1 MKKSDKKMVEE
12 MLKHLKPLP
21 TPEQAAE
28 EYIARIYKKMN
39 KKEMTKDHNA
49 QISNLTTK
57 GD

>member
-28 EYIARIYKKMN
+28 EAVDRIFKKKR
-39 KKEMTKDHNA
+39 KKSK
-49 QISNLTTK
+49 
-57 GD
+57 